1 MIYCAELLNRFK
13 AILMKKQRTDSLD
26 RLEHKALS
34 IRSQTLKSL
43 VALEGRLDRFG
54 VTVNELF
61 FDFSKHLID
70 EAALGELVDFAR
82 LSGFEAE
89 RERYFQ
95 GDRVNITEDR
105 AVLHTALRRPKSDQL
120 TVDGQ
125 DVIADIHGV
134 LARLTHFSD
143 AVHAG
148 DIRGQSGERFTDVVN
163 IGIGGSDLGPA
174 MAYQALWPYHQE
186 GIRVHYVSNIDGMAL
201 SQTLNSLTPSTTLF
215 VIASKTFTTQET
227 LTNAHSARRWLVDH
241 LGDDDAVSS
250 HFIAVSTNQEAVVNF
265 GISAE
270 RMFEFWD
277 WVGGRFSIWSSI
289 GISLMLG
296 IGSANFREFLAG
308 ASAMDDHFSS
318 APLERNAP
326 VIMALLGFWYG
337 RYFKVTAHAVL
348 PYDEGLGRLPAFL
361 QQGEMESNGKSVD
374 RAGKRVQ
381 HPTCPLIF
389 GEAGTNGQHAFYQL
403 LHQGTH
409 LIPADFILPLT
420 PHHDLG
426 EHHAILASHCFAQSE
441 ALMNGRDLDTVIE
454 ELKNSSMDESSI
466 QQTAPHRVFEGNRPS
481 TTILIEQL
489 TPSSLGQLIA
499 AYEHKIFTQGLLWD
513 VYSYDQWGVE
523 LGKVLAKRILPALNS
538 TLDLSAFD
546 ASTQT
551 LIQRFRRS

>member
-1 MIYCAELLNRFK
+1 
-13 AILMKKQRTDSLD
+13 MKKQRTDSLH
-26 RLEHKALS
+26 RLEQQASK
-34 IRSQTLKSL
+34 IRLHTLKSL
-43 VALEGRLDRFG
+43 VSAEGRLERFG
-54 VTVNELF
+54 VTTNDLF

-70 EAALGELVDFAR
+70 ESALRELAELAR
-82 LSGFEAE
+82 LSGFEVE
-89 RERYFQ
+89 RDRYFQ
-95 GDRVNITEDR
+95 GARVNTTENR
-105 AVLHTALRRPKSDQL
+105 AVLHTALRRPASDRL

-125 DVIADIHGV
+125 DVIADVHEV
-134 LARLTHFSD
+134 LDRLTQFCD

-148 DIRGQSGERFTDVVN
+148 DIRGQSGEGFTDVVN

-174 MAYQALWPYHQE
+174 MAYQALWPYHQP

-201 SQTLNSLTPSTTLF
+201 SQTLKSLTPSTTLF

-227 LTNAHSARRWLVDH
+227 LTNAHSARRWLVEH
-241 LGDDDAVSS
+241 LGDDSAVAS
-250 HFIAVSTNQEAVVNF
+250 HFIAVSTNQEAVVQF
-265 GISAE
+265 GISPQ

-296 IGSANFREFLAG
+296 IGSANFRHFLAG
-308 ASAMDDHFSS
+308 ASAMDHHFST

-337 RYFKVTAHAVL
+337 RYFDVTAHAVL

-381 HPTCPLIF
+381 HPTCPVIF

-409 LIPADFILPLT
+409 LVPADFILPLK
-420 PHHDLG
+420 PHHDLCA
-426 EHHAILASHCFAQSE
+426 HHDILASHCFAQSE
-441 ALMNGRDLDTVIE
+441 ALMNGRDLDTVKT
-454 ELKNSSMDESSI
+454 ELKNAGMDTASI
-466 QQTAPHRVFEGNRPS
+466 EEIAMHRVFEGNRPS

-499 AYEHKIFTQGLLWD
+499 AYEHKIFTQGILWD
-513 VYSYDQWGVE
+513 VHSYDQWGVE
-523 LGKVLAKRILPALNS
+523 LGKVLAKRILPTLNS
-538 TLDLSAFD
+538 ALDLSAFD
-546 ASTQT
+546 PSTQA
-551 LIQRFRRS
+551 LIQRFRQA